1 MIIEGATEKVLQF
14 EMPLKSIYVKTLA
27 LLNKKYIFE
36 HNREVQTIKNL
47 LIAMI
52 FAMKFFFCDLYR
64 AAPNRLILVINKD
77 ALFN

>member
-14 EMPLKSIYVKTLA
+14 EMLLKSIYVKT
-27 LLNKKYIFE
+27 LNKKYIFE

-47 LIAMI
+47 LIDMI
-52 FAMKFFFCDLYR
+52 FVMKIFFGDLYR
-64 AAPNRLILVINKD
+64 ADPNRLILVINKD